1 MVEWEAVIES
11 AAKGT
16 VLLTER
22 LEHHTALAKLH

>member
-11 AAKGT
+11 AAKG